1 MSCPTCKDHGV
12 VTPQARTLPCP
23 DCQTCQ
29 SCRGSGKKWPSTGH
43 LADHEAIHLAES
55 EAGMLST
62 VCPGC
67 GGSGREKR

>member
-1 MSCPTCKDHGV
+1 MSCTTCRDHGYI
-12 VTPQARTLPCP
+12 TPQARRLPCP
-23 DCQTCQ
+23 DCRI
-29 SCRGSGKKWPSTGH
+29 CRKCYGSGRTRPEGQM
-43 LADHEAIHLAES
+43 AES